1 MEFPGIPCYWLC
13 SNPELFQKTINLVP
27 SAKLEGVSLSF
38 SIIDKTIA
46 AQINKLKLE
55 LFTWTVD
62 DPDEAKR
69 LIALGVKGITTNR
82 PGWLREQVY

>member
-1 MEFPGIPCYWLC
+1 M
-13 SNPELFQKTINLVP
+13 FQKTINLVP